1 MDVEPQK
8 HYDEVRAT
16 QNSSDPPAM
25 VEIWLT
31 GMVAAFW
38 RSIFIFL
45 ACQKRMVRRWRVFSR
60 AEEMSAD

>member
-1 MDVEPQK
+1 
-8 HYDEVRAT
+8 
-16 QNSSDPPAM
+16 M

-45 ACQKRMVRRWRVFSR
+45 ACQ
-60 AEEMSAD
+60 EENSDMQTVY